1 MRRLVYRFNREL
13 VAFLYTIHHEQPF
26 DARRMA
32 TRRNYSGTVRK
43 IEVRIMSN
51 VVKFSATLAAAVLTL
66 STTSSV
72 AGAASMGKQVNW
84 TLPSALR
91 TTDPSNVADI
101 PSQDAVMATGEGLY
115 RVGKSGKP
123 ELAAAKSVEESADGL
138 TWTFKLRDNLKWSDG
153 SKVTAADF
161 VYSWRRANDPK
172 TAAIGAMFFTGMKN
186 ATAIQNGEVAAD
198 QLGAE
203 AVDET
208 TLKVTLENPLPQF
221 KSELAM
227 MYFFPEKES
236 FVTEKGSNF
245 GTSSENSL
253 SSGPYVVTGWDGTS
267 STYTLEK
274 NKYYWD
280 AGKVRTP
287 KVKVTATPSATTA
300 MNLYEAGDSDWVT
313 LNATQAKSKKND
325 KGYKVVNTAATTYL
339 ELNPNK
345 QNLDNLKLR
354 QALQYAVNR
363 KDLSTVLYGAA
374 SPAKTFTAQ
383 GLATD
388 PNTGKDFTKGTATK
402 YVAYKPS
409 DAKKLWKE
417 GLKEVGKS
425 SMTLTLLTND
435 TDASKK
441 TGEALQA
448 QFEKALPGLTVSVKS
463 VPAKQTSSL
472 LKSGD
477 FELAVSTWNADYAD
491 PVDMLQT
498 LVTGASWNL
507 TQWSNKEY
515 DALYQKATTT
525 DANDNKARY
534 KDLADLEKM
543 AQKQVAVSPLT
554 YAKVTALQNP
564 KVSGVYVNPV
574 GGTFD
579 FKLAYKK

>member
-1 MRRLVYRFNREL
+1 
-13 VAFLYTIHHEQPF
+13 
-26 DARRMA
+26 MA